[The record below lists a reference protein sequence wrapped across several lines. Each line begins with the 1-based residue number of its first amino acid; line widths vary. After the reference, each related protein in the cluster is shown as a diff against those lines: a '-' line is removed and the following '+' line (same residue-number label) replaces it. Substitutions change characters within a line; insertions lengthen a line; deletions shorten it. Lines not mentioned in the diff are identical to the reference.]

1 MDKVSKLSPL
11 QHATKSGMD
20 SVSRS
25 LSFYHSLVNLENVL
39 KANPDSDKEAKKRVS
54 GLLKK
59 TKQAHTLLAGIVDE
73 LITEQE
79 SFRKTAL
86 DASVE
91 LQKIASVATPLLK
104 VKLNHLA
111 QSLSKLAEEKE
122 APPETKVDGVE
133 LDLPQALLAVLKS
146 TGVVVID
153 SSERKLNNLY
163 MVGVQ
168 QEFRK
173 EVWNTAYTLREMVLI
188 RNKHLN
194 LYSGL
199 SRTKGTHVP
208 CSFMVIAK
216 NPGAVKSFLST
227 WEFNQL
233 GKISHL
239 KDIMVKSRPY
249 GVFVVVADVPKATL
263 SKAK

>member
-1 MDKVSKLSPL
+1 MMEKSAKLQPV
-11 QHATKSGMD
+11 QHATESGMA

-25 LSFYHSLVNLENVL
+25 LSFYHSLVNLNNKL
-39 KANPDSDKEAKKRVS
+39 TDPDKEAKRRVASFIKRS
-54 GLLKK
+54 
-59 TKQAHTLLAGIVDE
+59 KQAHDLLSGIMDE
-73 LITEQE
+73 LIKEQS
-79 SFRKTAL
+79 SFSKTAL

-91 LQKIASVATPLLK
+91 LQKIASVVTPLLR
-104 VKLNHLA
+104 VKLNHIA
-111 QSLSKLAEEKE
+111 QSLYKLAEEKQ

-173 EVWNTAYTLREMVLI
+173 EVWNTAYTLREMILI

-194 LYSGL
+194 LYSGI
-199 SRTKGTHVP
+199 SRNKGTHAP

-233 GKISHL
+233 GRIAHL